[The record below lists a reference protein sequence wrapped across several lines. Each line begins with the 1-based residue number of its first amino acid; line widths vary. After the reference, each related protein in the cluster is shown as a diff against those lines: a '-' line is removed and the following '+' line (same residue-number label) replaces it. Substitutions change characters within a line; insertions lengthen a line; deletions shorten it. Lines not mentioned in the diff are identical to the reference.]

1 MLRFLATRTITA
13 LITIWGASLIVFVA
27 VQMAPGDFAQSY
39 LGYQAAEDE
48 ELLEAVRKKYGL
60 DRPMVV
66 QYVAWLG
73 NVLQGDLGM
82 SLQSRNSVASELVRR
97 GRVSMELALLAT
109 LFSVMIGIPIGLAA
123 AVWRHRVTGVVMQ
136 ALAILG
142 LSVPSFVLGTFLI
155 FLVSNWSL
163 GLPVSGYVPITES
176 LARHFGSML
185 LPSLTLGAITMAVI
199 ARFTR
204 SSVLDVL
211 SQDYVRTAH
220 SKGLQARVVMAR
232 HVLRNALIPTVT
244 VIGIN
249 LGYLMGGTIIVEVL
263 YSLPGMGR
271 YVLRGLGSRD
281 FPVVQGTILA
291 ACTVF
296 VFASLAADV
305 IYAYLDPRIR
315 Y

>member
-1 MLRFLATRTITA
+1 MLRFLYTRAVTA
-13 LITIWGASLIVFVA
+13 LITIWGASLLVFMA
-27 VQMAPGDFAQSY
+27 VQLAPGDFAQSY
-39 LGYQAAEDE
+39 LGYQASSDP

-60 DRPMVV
+60 DRPMIV
-66 QYVAWLG
+66 QYAAWLG
-73 NVLQGDLGM
+73 NALQGDLGI
-82 SLQSRNSVASELVRR
+82 SLQSRESVARELINR

-109 LFSVMIGIPIGLAA
+109 LFSVILGIPIGLAA
-123 AVWRHRVTGVVMQ
+123 AVWRHRFTGVVMQ

-142 LSVPSFVLGTFLI
+142 LSIPSFVLGTFLI
-155 FLVSNWSL
+155 FMVSNWSL
-163 GLPVSGYVPITES
+163 GLPVSGYVPITDD
-176 LARHFGSML
+176 LFGHFGSML
-185 LPSLTLGAITMAVI
+185 LPSVTLGAITMAVI

-220 SKGLQARVVMAR
+220 SKGLQARIVMVR

-249 LGYLMGGTIIVEVL
+249 VGYLMGGTIIVEVL

-291 ACTVF
+291 ACAIF
-296 VFASLAADV
+296 VIASLAADL

>member
-1 MLRFLATRTITA
+1 MTRFLTTRAVTA
-13 LITIWGASLIVFVA
+13 LITIWGASLLVFIA
-27 VQMAPGDFAQSY
+27 VQLAPGDFAQSY
-39 LGYQAAEDE
+39 LGYQASDDP

-60 DRPMVV
+60 DRPIFV
-66 QYVAWLG
+66 QYGAWLG
-73 NVLQGDLGM
+73 NVLRGDLGI
-82 SLQSRNSVASELVRR
+82 SLQSRESVARELLNR

-109 LFSVMIGIPIGLAA
+109 VFSVVMGVPIGLAA
-123 AVWRHRVTGVVMQ
+123 AIWRHRIVGVAMQ
-136 ALAILG
+136 AVAILG
-142 LSVPSFVLGTFLI
+142 LSIPSFVLGTFLI
-155 FLVSNWSL
+155 FVVSNWSL
-163 GLPVSGYVPITES
+163 GLPVSGYVPITEN
-176 LARHFGSML
+176 LAGHFGSML
-185 LPSLTLGAITMAVI
+185 LPSVTLGAITMAVV

-220 SKGLQARVVMAR
+220 SKGLEARTVLAR

-244 VIGIN
+244 VVGIN
-249 LGYLMGGTIIVEVL
+249 VGYLMGGTVIVEVL

-281 FPVVQGTILA
+281 FPIVQGAILA

-296 VFASLAADV
+296 VLSSLAADV